1 MLPRILG
8 YDTSTREEVRE
19 VLGAWLEKNEEKPFL
34 RVLAML
40 LTARQYREGL
50 EKGRARWIEEVR
62 DWHNRQRS
70 ALENNEPFDEPPPWE
85 TRLKQTYE
93 LTD

>member
-19 VLGAWLEKNEEKPFL
+19 SLGAWVEKNENKPFL

-40 LTARQYREGL
+40 LTARQYREGREKGIAEVLAWIERRDAAL
-50 EKGRARWIEEVR
+50 EKG
-62 DWHNRQRS
+62 
-70 ALENNEPFDEPPPWE
+70 EPFDEPTPGSDQPTE
-85 TRLKQTYE
+85 N
-93 LTD
+93 